1 MIFLTNGGVPNDFLV
16 VLETRR
22 CLTECRG
29 DDRCRVE
36 MQAVVVEEEPTTSEE
51 HDNDSLGDNRSLLS
65 STISFVEKSEC

>member
-29 DDRCRVE
+29 DDRGRVE
-36 MQAVVVEEEPTTSEE
+36 MQAVVLEDEEEPTTSE
-51 HDNDSLGDNRSLLS
+51 DSLGDNRSLLS
-65 STISFVEKSEC
+65 STISCAEKSEC